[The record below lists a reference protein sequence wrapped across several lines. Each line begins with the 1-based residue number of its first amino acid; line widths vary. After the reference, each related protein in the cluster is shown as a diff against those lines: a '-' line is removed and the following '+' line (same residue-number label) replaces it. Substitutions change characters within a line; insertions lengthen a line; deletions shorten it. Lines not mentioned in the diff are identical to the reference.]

1 MSGGSIEFDSFLL
14 GVVELPLLSVEI
26 HHIDRSHLRDNLFYY
41 MPNTGSKAP
50 SPLDTS
56 TRFALLRSLWRSR
69 LGDLR
74 EQSLIRQGQGWFHIA
89 AMGHEALAGFAPYL
103 EPDDYAFPYY
113 RDRAF
118 CLQRG
123 LSDYD
128 MALAFYAKRES
139 SSGGRQLTGHFSHR
153 ELNIWSHPSPVGAHL
168 LPACGAAWGM
178 QLDGKSNVVYAS
190 LGEASARQ
198 GDFFEAV
205 CFAKERNLP
214 IVFVVED
221 NRIAISTATA
231 KTNPLALGVLNA
243 EEWQRVDGSDVEA
256 VAAAGKLAFEH
267 ARRGDGPAFVWCD
280 VERFSNHSSADD
292 QRMYRSTEE
301 LEAMHERDPIAI
313 LQGRMIED
321 GLLTAEEAK
330 ELEEG
335 LREEIRA
342 AYQQASGA
350 QDPLAREYRLHLTGE
365 LATVGDL
372 PEMPTLELGD
382 SCRMLDAV
390 NATFHRA
397 IDSMEDVVF
406 FGEDIADPKGGV
418 FNLTKGLSTKDPKRA
433 VNSPLAESTI
443 MGVSVGL
450 ASYGKR
456 PCFEIQFVDFIY
468 PGWNQLVSNMAT
480 LRWRSFGHWKCPLV
494 IYAPCG
500 GYLPGGALWHSQS
513 GEGSFARVPGIRV
526 VVPSTPADAAGLFW
540 TALNGE
546 DPTVILLPK
555 HLMWADQPVNNV
567 TPVPLGQARLVRAG
581 SLLTLVTWG
590 NCLELVEETLADMDV
605 ELDVELIDLRS
616 IQPWDRET
624 IAASVMK
631 TGRLLIVQEDNIS
644 ASVGQM
650 IVADMCAKHEILQ
663 TLKSP
668 PVIVSKEDVHIG
680 FNPVYEYAALPDCE
694 RIAAA
699 LERLLATTLQSALEQ
714 GVSPDPTS
722 AQTVPVTDM
731 ISPEEPASSSATKMI
746 TVPILGEGIRAAR
759 VVSILKQSGDSV
771 KADDALCEVETDK
784 AVFPI
789 ECDEAGVLGEWL
801 IAEDDEVNVGQDLIE
816 LIMDKATPVITSAP
830 EIVADV
836 DSGAVP
842 YDALKRTGGLSQ
854 EAVKQLQGIVP
865 ATIDV
870 TCRWETVRDAR
881 LRSKKTP
888 GGTLSTAAMSAWAVM
903 QAMKKHERFASV
915 VRGNDLVF
923 DPEHFDLGVAV
934 ALPGD
939 ALETAVV
946 KNVNTLE
953 WDTFPQVFNEAL
965 RRTRHGEVDS
975 KNRVSLTISSMGA
988 YNVRSAIPIV
998 VPPSIATLFIG
1009 APYLLPDPKSKTG
1022 GTMEVASLVLTF
1034 DHRWI
1039 NGVGAAAFLSDVRK
1053 GIERFDLV

>member
-1 MSGGSIEFDSFLL
+1 MSK
-14 GVVELPLLSVEI
+14 SV
-26 HHIDRSHLRDNLFYY
+26 
-41 MPNTGSKAP
+41 SKAA
-50 SPLDTS
+50 STLDS
-56 TRFALLRSLWRSR
+56 TTRIALLRSLWRSR

-74 EQSLIRQGQGWFHIA
+74 EQSLIRQGKGWFHISG
-89 AMGHEALAGFAPYL
+89 MGHEALAGIALHL
-103 EPDDYAFPYY
+103 EAGDYAFPYY

-123 LSDYD
+123 LTDYD

-139 SSGGRQLTGHFSHR
+139 SSGGRQLTGHFSDR
-153 ELNIWSHPSPVGAHL
+153 RLNIWSHPSPVGAHL

-178 QLDGKSNVVYAS
+178 QLDGNQGVVYAS

-205 CFAKERNLP
+205 CFAKERKLP

-221 NRIAISTATA
+221 NRIAISTSTTR
-231 KTNPLALGVLNA
+231 TNPIALGVLNK
-243 EEWQRVDGSDVEA
+243 EEWHRVDGSDVEA
-256 VAAAGKLAFEH
+256 VAAAGKEAIEH
-267 ARRGDGPAFVWCD
+267 ARSGHGPAFIWCD

-292 QRMYRSTEE
+292 QRMYRAADE
-301 LEAMHERDPIAI
+301 LEAMHERDPIAVF
-313 LQGRMIED
+313 QRSMIED
-321 GLLTAEEAK
+321 GLLSQTEAEA
-330 ELEEG
+330 LEEEI
-335 LREEIRA
+335 REEIRA
-342 AYQQASGA
+342 AYQKASQT
-350 QDPLAREYRLHLTGE
+350 QDPLADECTLHLTGPLE
-365 LATVGDL
+365 T
-372 PEMPTLELGD
+372 PESMPTLELGE

-390 NATFHRA
+390 NQTFHCA
-397 IDSMEDVVF
+397 MDSLSDVVF

-418 FNLTKGLSTKDPKRA
+418 FNLTKGLSKKDPARA

-443 MGVSVGL
+443 MGVAVGL

-500 GYLPGGALWHSQS
+500 GYLPGGALWHSQA

-526 VVPSTPADAAGLFW
+526 LVPSTPADASGLFW
-540 TALNGE
+540 TALHGE
-546 DPTVILLPK
+546 DPTIILLPK
-555 HLMWADQPVNNV
+555 HLMWAEQKVESV
-567 TPVPLGQARLVRAG
+567 TPVPFGKARMVREG

-590 NCLELVEETLADMDV
+590 NCVELVEETLEEMDA

-616 IQPWDRET
+616 IQPWDREA
-624 IAASVMK
+624 IAQSIQK
-631 TGRLLIVQEDNIS
+631 TGRLIIVQEDNIS

-650 IVADMCAKHEILQ
+650 IVAEMCGRHDVLES
-663 TLKSP
+663 LKSP
-668 PVIVSKEDVHIG
+668 PVIVSKEDVHVG
-680 FNPVYEYAALPDCE
+680 FNPVYEYAALPDRE

-699 LERLLATTLQSALEQ
+699 LERLLASTLQSALEKDTSLPAPVPSTDCPLQ
-714 GVSPDPTS
+714 TMNVSET
-722 AQTVPVTDM
+722 
-731 ISPEEPASSSATKMI
+731 SSAASKII
-746 TVPILGEGIRAAR
+746 TVPILGEGIRVAR
-759 VVSILKQSGDSV
+759 VVSILKQSGESV
-771 KADDALCEVETDK
+771 KADDPLCEVETDK

-789 ECDEAGVLGEWL
+789 ECDEDGVLGEWL
-801 IAEDDEVNVGQDLIE
+801 IGEDDEVKVGQDLIE
-816 LIMDKATPVITSAP
+816 LKLSRAPVESASSVVSTEP
-830 EIVADV
+830 
-836 DSGAVP
+836 VP
-842 YDALKRTGGLSQ
+842 YEALKRTGGLSQ

-870 TCRWETVRDAR
+870 TCRWEAVRDAR

-888 GGTLSTAAMSAWAVM
+888 GGTLSTATMSAWAVL

-915 VRGNDLVF
+915 VRGNELVY
-923 DPEHFDLGVAV
+923 DPDRFDLGVAV

-946 KNVNTLE
+946 KNVNEQE
-953 WDTFPQVFNEAL
+953 WETFPDVFNEAL

-975 KNRVSLTISSMGA
+975 KNRVPLTISSMGA

-1009 APYLLPDPKSKTG
+1009 APYQLPDPKSKNG

>member
-1 MSGGSIEFDSFLL
+1 
-14 GVVELPLLSVEI
+14 
-26 HHIDRSHLRDNLFYY
+26 
-41 MPNTGSKAP
+41 MPKSASKATSQLEP
-50 SPLDTS
+50 SMRL
-56 TRFALLRSLWRSR
+56 ALLRSLWRSR

-74 EQSLIRQGQGWFHIA
+74 EQSLIRQGKGWFHISG
-89 AMGHEALAGFAPYL
+89 MGHEALAGVAL
-103 EPDDYAFPYY
+103 HMEPEDYAFPYY

-123 LSDYD
+123 LTDHD

-139 SSGGRQLTGHFSHR
+139 SSGGRQLTGHFSDR
-153 ELNIWSHPSPVGAHL
+153 ALNIWSHPSPVGAHL

-178 QLDGKSNVVYAS
+178 QLDGKNNVVYAS

-205 CFAKERNLP
+205 CFAKERKLP
-214 IVFVVED
+214 VIFVVED
-221 NRIAISTATA
+221 NRIAISTSTTR
-231 KTNPLALGVLNA
+231 TNPIALGVLNK
-243 EEWQRVDGSDVEA
+243 EEWHRVDGSDIEA
-256 VAAAGKLAFEH
+256 VSAAAKEAIDH
-267 ARRGDGPAFVWCD
+267 ARAGHGPGFIWCD

-292 QRMYRSTEE
+292 QRMYRAADE
-301 LEAMHERDPIAI
+301 LDSMHERDPIAVF
-313 LQGRMIED
+313 QRSMIED
-321 GLLTAEEAK
+321 GLLTEDSAQA
-330 ELEEG
+330 LEEEI
-335 LREEIRA
+335 REEIRA
-342 AYQQASGA
+342 AYRAASTT
-350 QDPLAREYRLHLTGE
+350 QDPLAEECALHLTGE
-365 LATVGDL
+365 LST
-372 PEMPTLELGD
+372 PESMPALELGE

-390 NATFHRA
+390 NKTFHGA
-397 IDSMEDVVF
+397 MDTMPDVVF

-418 FNLTKGLSTKDPKRA
+418 FNLTKGLSTKDPSRA

-450 ASYGKR
+450 ASYGKH

-500 GYLPGGALWHSQS
+500 GYLPGGALWHSQA
-513 GEGSFARVPGIRV
+513 GEASFARVPGIRV

-540 TALNGE
+540 TALHGE
-546 DPTVILLPK
+546 DPTIILLPK
-555 HLMWADQPVNNV
+555 HLMWAEQSVGQV
-567 TPVPLGQARLVRAG
+567 TPVPLGKARTVREG

-590 NCLELVEETLADMDV
+590 NCVELVEETLEEMDAD
-605 ELDVELIDLRS
+605 LDVELIDLRS
-616 IQPWDRET
+616 IQPWDREA
-624 IAASVMK
+624 IADSILK
-631 TGRLLIVQEDNIS
+631 TGRLIVVQEDNIS

-650 IVADMCAKHEILQ
+650 IVAEMCARHDVLQ
-663 TLKSP
+663 SLKSP
-668 PVIVSKEDVHIG
+668 PVIVSKADVHVG
-680 FNPVYEYAALPDCE
+680 FNPVYEYAALPDRA

-699 LERLLATTLQSALEQ
+699 LERLLASTLQSALEQ
-714 GVSPDPTS
+714 DTAARPASTPTES
-722 AQTVPVTDM
+722 AM
-731 ISPEEPASSSATKMI
+731 IAPEETAPSTSSKMI
-746 TVPILGEGIRAAR
+746 TVPILGEGIRVAR
-759 VVSILKQSGDSV
+759 VVSILKQSGETV
-771 KADDALCEVETDK
+771 KADDPLCEVETDK

-789 ECDEAGVLGEWL
+789 ECDEDGVLGEWL
-801 IAEDDEVNVGQDLIE
+801 ISEEDEVSVGQDLIQ
-816 LIMDKATPVITSAP
+816 LTMSGVSAAPVAAP
-830 EIVADV
+830 APAAAPAEPI
-836 DSGAVP
+836 P
-842 YDALKRTGGLSQ
+842 YDSLKRTGGLSQ

-865 ATIDV
+865 ATIDM

-888 GGTLSTAAMSAWAVM
+888 GGTMSTATMCGWAVL

-915 VRGNDLVF
+915 VRGNELVH
-923 DPEHFDLGVAV
+923 DPDRFDLGMAV

-946 KNVNTLE
+946 KNANALE
-953 WDTFPQVFNEAL
+953 WETFPDVFNESL

-975 KNRVSLTISSMGA
+975 KNRVPLTISSMGA

-1009 APYLLPDPKSKTG
+1009 APYQLPDPKSKTG

>member
-1 MSGGSIEFDSFLL
+1 
-14 GVVELPLLSVEI
+14 
-26 HHIDRSHLRDNLFYY
+26 
-41 MPNTGSKAP
+41 MPKSASKAP
-50 SPLDTS
+50 SPLDS
-56 TRFALLRSLWRSR
+56 TTRLALLRLLWRSR

-74 EQSLIRQGQGWFHIA
+74 EQSLIRQGKGWFHISGMGHESLA
-89 AMGHEALAGFAPYL
+89 AMGLDM
-103 EPDDYAFPYY
+103 EPDDYSFPYY

-123 LSDYD
+123 LTDRD

-139 SSGGRQLTGHFSHR
+139 SSGGRQLTGHFSDR
-153 ELNIWSHPSPVGAHL
+153 ALNIWSHPSPVGAHL

-178 QLDGKSNVVYAS
+178 QLDGKKNVVFAS

-205 CFAKERNLP
+205 CFAKERKLP
-214 IVFVVED
+214 VVFVVED
-221 NRIAISTATA
+221 NRIAISTSTTR
-231 KTNPLALGVLNA
+231 TNPLALGVLNK
-243 EEWQRVDGSDVEA
+243 EEWCRVDGSDVEA
-256 VAAAGKLAFEH
+256 VALAGREAIVY
-267 ARRGDGPAFVWCD
+267 ARAGHGPAFIWCD

-292 QRMYRSTEE
+292 QRMYRASDE
-301 LEAMHERDPIAI
+301 LDAMHARDPIAVF
-313 LQGRMIED
+313 QRSMIAD
-321 GLLTAEEAK
+321 GLITEEEATA
-330 ELEEG
+330 LEEEI
-335 LREEIRA
+335 REEIRD
-342 AYQQASGA
+342 AYQQAGTTA
-350 QDPLAREYRLHLTGE
+350 DPLAAECALHLTGP
-365 LATVGDL
+365 LST
-372 PEMPTLELGD
+372 PEPMPAMDLGD
-382 SCRMLDAV
+382 SCRILDAV
-390 NATFHRA
+390 NQTFHSA
-397 IDSMEDVVF
+397 MDTMPDVVF

-418 FNLTKGLSTKDPKRA
+418 FNLTKGLSTKDSTRA

-500 GYLPGGALWHSQS
+500 GYLPGGALWHSQA
-513 GEGSFARVPGIRV
+513 GEASFARIPGIRV

-540 TALNGE
+540 TALHGE
-546 DPTVILLPK
+546 DPTIILLPK
-555 HLMWADQPVNNV
+555 HLMWAEQPVKDV
-567 TPVPLGQARLVRAG
+567 TPVPLGQARTVREG

-590 NCLELVEETLADMDV
+590 NCVELVDETLEEMEAD
-605 ELDVELIDLRS
+605 LDIELIDLRS

-624 IAASVMK
+624 IAQSIQK
-631 TGRLLIVQEDNIS
+631 TGRLIIVQEDNIS

-650 IVADMCAKHEILQ
+650 IVAEMCGRHEVLQ
-663 TLKSP
+663 SLKSP
-668 PVIVSKEDVHIG
+668 PVIVSKEDVHVG
-680 FNPVYEYAALPDCE
+680 FNPIYEYAALPDRE

-699 LERLLATTLQSALEQ
+699 IERLLASTLQSALEKDTAPCPSERN
-714 GVSPDPTS
+714 VATTPDMNTSDSSPST
-722 AQTVPVTDM
+722 
-731 ISPEEPASSSATKMI
+731 SSAATKTI
-746 TVPILGEGIRAAR
+746 TVPILGEGIRVAR
-759 VVSILKQSGDSV
+759 VVSILKQSGDTV
-771 KADDALCEVETDK
+771 KADDPLCEVETDK

-789 ECDEAGVLGEWL
+789 ECDEDGVLGEWQ
-801 IAEDDEVNVGQDLIE
+801 IAEDDEVKVGQE
-816 LIMDKATPVITSAP
+816 LVELKLTGARA
-830 EIVADV
+830 AAA
-836 DSGAVP
+836 AVP
-842 YDALKRTGGLSQ
+842 SEATKPQSYDTLKRTGGLSL
-854 EAVKQLQGIVP
+854 EAVKLLQGIVP

-888 GGTLSTAAMSAWAVM
+888 GGTLSTATMSAWAVL

-915 VRGNDLVF
+915 VRGDELVY
-923 DPEHFDLGVAV
+923 DPDRFDLGVAV
-934 ALPGD
+934 ALPSD

-946 KNVNTLE
+946 KSANELE
-953 WDTFPQVFNEAL
+953 WETFPDVFNKAL

-975 KNRVSLTISSMGA
+975 KNRVPLTISSMGA

-1009 APYLLPDPKSKTG
+1009 APYQMPDPKSKSG
-1022 GTMEVASLVLTF
+1022 GTMQVCSLVLTF

>member
-1 MSGGSIEFDSFLL
+1 M
-14 GVVELPLLSVEI
+14 PKSV
-26 HHIDRSHLRDNLFYY
+26 
-41 MPNTGSKAP
+41 SKATCQLKP
-50 SPLDTS
+50 S
-56 TRFALLRSLWRSR
+56 TRLALLRSLWRSR

-74 EQSLIRQGQGWFHIA
+74 EQSLIRQGKGWFHISG
-89 AMGHEALAGFAPYL
+89 MGHEALAAIAL
-103 EPDDYAFPYY
+103 SMEPDDYAFPYY

-123 LSDYD
+123 MADRD
-128 MALAFYAKRES
+128 MALAFYAKRDS
-139 SSGGRQLTGHFSHR
+139 SSGGRQLTGHFSDR
-153 ELNIWSHPSPVGAHL
+153 ALNIWSHPSPVGAHL

-178 QLDGKSNVVYAS
+178 QLDGKNGVVYAS

-205 CFAKERNLP
+205 CFAKERKLP
-214 IVFVVED
+214 VVFVVED
-221 NRIAISTATA
+221 NRIAISTSTTR
-231 KTNPLALGVLNA
+231 TNPIALGVLNPD
-243 EEWQRVDGSDVEA
+243 EWARVDGSDVEA
-256 VAAAGKLAFEH
+256 VAAAGQSAVAH
-267 ARRGDGPAFVWCD
+267 ARAGHGPAFIWCD

-292 QRMYRSTEE
+292 QRMYRGADE
-301 LEAMHERDPIAI
+301 LESMHERDPIAVF
-313 LQGRMIED
+313 QRRMIQD
-321 GLLTAEEAK
+321 GLLTEASAQA
-330 ELEEG
+330 LEEEI
-335 LREEIRA
+335 REEIRA
-342 AYQQASGA
+342 AYRDAGA
-350 QDPLAREYRLHLTGE
+350 QQDPLAEECNSHLMGE
-365 LATVGDL
+365 LTTPDSM
-372 PEMPTLELGD
+372 PELELGQ

-390 NATFHRA
+390 NQTFHRA
-397 IDSMEDVVF
+397 MDTMPELVF
-406 FGEDIADPKGGV
+406 FGEDIEDPKGGV
-418 FNLTKGLSTKDPKRA
+418 FNLTKGLSKKDPLRA

-540 TALNGE
+540 TALHGE
-546 DPTVILLPK
+546 DPTIILLPK
-555 HLMWADQPVNNV
+555 HLMWAEQALTAV
-567 TPVPLGQARLVRAG
+567 TPVPLGVARTVREGLLV
-581 SLLTLVTWG
+581 TLVTWG
-590 NCLELVEETLADMDV
+590 NCVELVQEALDSMDA
-605 ELDVELIDLRS
+605 ELDVELMDLRS
-616 IQPWDRET
+616 IQPWDREA
-624 IAASVMK
+624 IADSIHK
-631 TGRLLIVQEDNIS
+631 TGRLMIVQEDNIS
-644 ASVGQM
+644 GSVGQT
-650 IVADMCAKHEILQ
+650 IIAEMCGRHDVLSR
-663 TLKSP
+663 LKSP
-668 PVIVSKEDVHIG
+668 PVIVSKSDVHIG
-680 FNPVYEYAALPDCE
+680 FNPIYEYAALPDCE
-694 RIAAA
+694 RIVAA
-699 LERLLATTLQSALEQ
+699 LERLLASTLQSALDQ
-714 GVSPDPTS
+714 VTSPTPAS
-722 AQTVPVTDM
+722 AQITNTAAM
-731 ISPEEPASSSATKMI
+731 ITSEESAPTTSSKMI
-746 TVPILGEGIRAAR
+746 TVPILGEGIRVAR
-759 VVSILKQSGDSV
+759 VVSILKQSGDTV

-789 ECDEAGVLGEWL
+789 ECDEDGVLGDWL
-801 IAEDDEVNVGQDLIE
+801 ISEEDEVEVGQDLVPLRI
-816 LIMDKATPVITSAP
+816 AGGSHVSAGAQPVVSEAVASNTDSSAA
-830 EIVADV
+830 I
-836 DSGAVP
+836 P
-842 YDALKRTGGLSQ
+842 YEALKRTGGLSQ

-865 ATIDV
+865 ATIEV

-888 GGTLSTAAMSAWAVM
+888 GGTLSTAAMSAWAVI

-915 VRGNDLVF
+915 IRGNDLVY
-923 DPEHFDLGVAV
+923 DPDRFDLGVAV

-946 KNVNTLE
+946 KQVNSLE
-953 WDTFPQVFNEAL
+953 WDAFPAVFNEAL

-975 KNRVSLTISSMGA
+975 KNRVPLSISSMGA

-998 VPPSIATLFIG
+998 VPPSLATLFIG

-1034 DHRWI
+1034 DHRWV